1 MFALVDANSFYASCE
16 RVFRPD
22 LEQRPIVVLSNNDGC
37 VIARSKLAKELG
49 VEMAAPFF
57 QIKDML
63 ERLGA
68 DTSFMTPNEVSK
80 VHCKIVRTP
89 GAAGMEYSLYDL
101 QSRCGT
107 YLNGKAICQGDEG
120 IVLSQGDVISLG
132 ASHVSTY
139 VFHRRQSG
147 KNHV

>member
-1 MFALVDANSFYASCE
+1 VDE
-16 RVFRPD
+16 
-22 LEQRPIVVLSNNDGC
+22 VVVGR
-37 VIARSKLAKELG
+37 AATP
-49 VEMAAPFF
+49 VEKPS
-57 QIKDML
+57 DSVVDYYV
-63 ERLGA
+63 A
-68 DTSFMTPNEVSK
+68 DTSFLTPNEVSK